1 MAVTTLRQVQFDTLR
16 YRAPISAIV
25 VKLMMACNDMSHA
38 NQALVDWKSEARRE
52 RSAKKHS
59 AGMYFVRT
67 QMAHLYEG
75 MKIIEE
81 VGDSVE
87 LMALV
92 DRCDEQTKQSF
103 ADLKS
108 CLRGGANQQNFNRL
122 IGQLRHN
129 VTFHYNQSG
138 ELIDRAVAALAS
150 QPERRTSSVTRG
162 SDAFR
167 WHFKVADDVVEHIV
181 VHQIWQ
187 VAPGSNVSEE
197 ADQIAD
203 ALHRIFLSYMDFAG
217 EFIWRYCER

>member
-1 MAVTTLRQVQFDTLR
+1 MPGIQLRQVHLDTFR
-16 YRAPISAIV
+16 QRAPASSV
-25 VKLMMACNDMSHA
+25 VIKLMMACNDMAHA
-38 NQALVDWKSEARRE
+38 NQALADWKAEARRE

-81 VGDSVE
+81 IANSAE
-87 LMALV
+87 LMTLV

-108 CLRGGANQQNFNRL
+108 CLRGGAKHQHFNRL
-122 IGQLRHN
+122 IGQVRHN
-129 VTFHYNQSG
+129 VTFHYHQSG
-138 ELIDRAVAALAS
+138 ELIDRAAAALAS

-162 SDAFR
+162 SDAYR
-167 WHFKVADDVVEHIV
+167 WHFKLADDIIDNIV

-187 VAPGSNVSEE
+187 VEPGASVSEE
-197 ADQIAD
+197 ADGIAD
-203 ALHRIFLSYMDFAG
+203 ELHRIFLSYMDFAG